1 MRFDPLLDPISDDQP
16 CGPDLD
22 AEGDDAYLDYY
33 YEALA
38 RIPERFLTNGQPF
51 DRKDIDLKTE
61 VKEIAALLDRS
72 RDLRLLVLEAKF
84 QALGGNITGVSE
96 CIQACDK
103 LTETYWDD
111 VHPRIVEGDVT
122 ERRNQFEL
130 LDDLSTVVMPIEHAP
145 LFRDKRLDTITYR
158 DYLVASGQK
167 DAREG
172 ENPPDAGSIQSALK
186 SAENAP
192 EVDKVFEALTAAQSA
207 MKAIDLRSK
216 TCAQPFAPQTDNI
229 EKILAS
235 MIGFITD
242 ARPDLAAADT
252 TDGGPV
258 DDDTEDGA
266 DGTIP
271 GGPAM
276 VQGGPPVAVGPIA
289 NHGEAKAALE
299 AVEAYFAKVEPSSP
313 GLLLIRQARL
323 LIGTHLM
330 VALETLLPEVA
341 EQARIDFVSETGFR
355 MTVGRM
361 RMLSEESNAATPP
374 PQDASPAQPMVA
386 EIRDQA
392 AALISNVEAFFRQT
406 EPSSP
411 VPILLFKAKTFLNRD
426 FSAIISDLFAHVQQ
440 GS

>member
-1 MRFDPLLDPISDDQP
+1 MRFDPLLEPISDDHP

-61 VKEIAALLDRS
+61 VKEIATLLDRS

-84 QALGGNITGVSE
+84 QALGGNIVGVSE
-96 CIQACDK
+96 CIQACNT
-103 LTETYWDD
+103 LTETFWED
-111 VHPRIVEGDVT
+111 VHPRIVDGDVT

-130 LDDLSTVVMPIEHAP
+130 LDDLSTVVMPLEHAP
-145 LFRDKRLDTITYR
+145 LLRDRRLDMITYR
-158 DYLVASGQK
+158 DFLVASGKK

-172 ENPPDAGSIQSALK
+172 ENPADAGSIQGALK
-186 SAENAP
+186 TSENAA
-192 EVDKVFEALTAAQSA
+192 EVDKIFAALSAAQA
-207 MKAIDLRSK
+207 AIKAIDLRSK

-229 EKILAS
+229 EKILAD
-235 MIGFITD
+235 MIAFILE
-242 ARPDLAAADT
+242 ARPDLTSDDAAQDDAQIADQG
-252 TDGGPV
+252 DAAV
-258 DDDTEDGA
+258 EDD
-266 DGTIP
+266 
-271 GGPAM
+271 GPAL
-276 VQGGPPVAVGPIA
+276 VQGGPPVAVGPIG
-289 NHGEAKAALE
+289 NHGEARAALE
-299 AVEAYFAKVEPSSP
+299 AVEGYFARVEPSSP

-323 LIGTHLM
+323 LIGKPLI

-341 EQARIDFVSETGFR
+341 EQARIDFGSETGFR

-361 RMLSEESNAATPP
+361 RMLSEDTGNADVTESDTPP
-374 PQDASPAQPMVA
+374 ANPMQA
-386 EIRDQA
+386 ENRDQA

-426 FSAIISDLFAHVQQ
+426 FSAIINDLFAHVQQ